1 MILTLCFSMW
11 ENCLWTKLKTI
22 VRRIS
27 VLFLHIRRVQCC
39 FSHHLTKIFFLL
51 SDIFPHFCLLLI
63 VTFLFCFINFLFT
76 FSFCYFYF
84 IEIFILFHPPHT
96 ISDDKPKRG
105 RGRPRIKPVRTNL
118 IPPNLN
124 EILSGPQ
131 YQLQYVQTKF
141 SSMRAQFK
149 MNQYEFHFN
158 KLGVMYWRCINHT
171 TGCLA
176 RILSKSNVVNEITAG
191 HNHPNNSIIDEPDD
205 NVVCKS
211 EITEVAIK
219 KEADVKKPLNL
230 KEQLKMKLAKS
241 FQLN

>member
-1 MILTLCFSMW
+1 MFF
-11 ENCLWTKLKTI
+11 
-22 VRRIS
+22 
-27 VLFLHIRRVQCC
+27 VLFIFDLNFLFVN
-39 FSHHLTKIFFLL
+39 FFLL
-51 SDIFPHFCLLLI
+51 K
-63 VTFLFCFINFLFT
+63 FLFYSFLQT
-76 FSFCYFYF
+76 V
-84 IEIFILFHPPHT
+84 L
-96 ISDDKPKRG
+96 DGKPKRG

-124 EILSGPQ
+124 EILNGPQ

-158 KLGVMYWRCINHT
+158 KVGIMYWRCTNHT
-171 TGCLA
+171 TGCTA
-176 RILSKSNVVNEITAG
+176 RILSKSNVVNEIAVV
-191 HNHPNNSIIDEPDD
+191 HNHPNNSIIDECDD

-211 EITEVAIK
+211 EIIEDDIK
-219 KEADVKKPLNL
+219 KEVEVKKPLNL